1 MCKLEHTALR
11 QVIAKTAIYYD
22 PDPQKT
28 VIKGDQEVVNLYYEM
43 PDSDMSEI
51 SPWLLRIEL
60 DKKKVTDRTLT
71 MEQVKLGS
79 DVFNDIPPDQ
89 IEYSRFMQRN

>member
-1 MCKLEHTALR
+1 MCKLEHIALR

-28 VIKGDQEVVNLYYEM
+28 VIKGDQEFVNLYYEM
-43 PDSDMSEI
+43 HDSDMSEI

-79 DVFNDIPPDQ
+79 DVFNDIPPDR
-89 IEYSRFMQRN
+89 IEYSWSMQRI